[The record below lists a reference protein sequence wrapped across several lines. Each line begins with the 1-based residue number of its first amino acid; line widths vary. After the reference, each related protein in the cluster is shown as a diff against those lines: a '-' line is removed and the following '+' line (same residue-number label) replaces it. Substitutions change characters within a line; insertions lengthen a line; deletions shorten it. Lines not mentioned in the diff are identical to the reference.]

1 MNKVIRVTDDNVTI
15 ISDEYGVITVNK
27 TDNNNDEVNYLMVHD
42 EVEVYHDYENNEY
55 IVINK
60 LNDGDFIIEEEVD
73 NSSDTDWLDR
83 MFRDLEEEENKVNR
97 DYLKM
102 SMPGYV
108 NKWLF
113 ILIAVFL
120 GAFGVQKF
128 YMGKIWTG
136 ILMLALSWTPIPAIV
151 AIIDIIRALFKPQD
165 ENGNIYMR

>member
-1 MNKVIRVTDDNVTI
+1 MNKVIRVTDEDVTI

-60 LNDGDFIIEEEVD
+60 LNDGDFIIEEEAD
-73 NSSDTDWLDR
+73 NSSDMDRLNR
-83 MFRDLEEEENKVNR
+83 MFSELEEDEDKINR

-102 SMPGYV
+102 TMPGYV

-120 GAFGVQKF
+120 GALGGQKF
-128 YMGKIWTG
+128 YIGKIWSG

-151 AIIDIIRALFKPQD
+151 ATIDVIRALMKPQD